1 MRDGNAVPA
10 ADPAA
15 DGPNPETRVTDRN
28 PVAALRRPD
37 DTVPVAMDAMRG
49 AIVSHDHVLPE
60 MSRPFRAKA
69 HFRKDMVITRFV
81 FAEAISDWK
90 SEASNQRVESQFRL
104 WRGLLQDV
112 ENRLE
117 AYWKNRILI

>member
-10 ADPAA
+10 ADLAA
-15 DGPNPETRVTDRN
+15 DGAHPETRVTDQD
-28 PVAALRRPD
+28 PMAVLRRPD
-37 DTVPVAMDAMRG
+37 DMVPVAMDAMRG
-49 AIVSHDHVLPE
+49 AIILHDHVLPE

-90 SEASNQRVESQFRL
+90 SEA
-104 WRGLLQDV
+104 
-112 ENRLE
+112 
-117 AYWKNRILI
+117 